1 MSSLIWA
8 IRKGIK
14 CSLSCR
20 LYHRSTIMQ
29 STDDNPLHH
38 SFRTGKIDLDA
49 VLEAIYSNNVTLC
62 ADLLL
67 GIGIGRICAPASSF
81 SYLHASDQV
90 RLALLQFFIFY
101 CGWASRKE
109 TYRDTDYQPRKKL
122 DPNRANRGHL
132 DLLNYNASRGSDCEQ
147 TPPVLPGDTSAYTV
161 GVFTVIQPDNKLI
174 QVCCCLSFS
183 FSYNSYRG
191 QGLLLLCCC
200 SKDNQHFQECC
211 LLDNLHACNIFFLV
225 SRDLILCLTSFQ
237 RYNAW
242 YYEHLPSAS
251 CYSYRL

>member
-90 RLALLQFFIFY
+90 RRALLQ
-101 CGWASRKE
+101 GKR
-109 TYRDTDYQPRKKL
+109 R
-122 DPNRANRGHL
+122 
-132 DLLNYNASRGSDCEQ
+132 
-147 TPPVLPGDTSAYTV
+147 
-161 GVFTVIQPDNKLI
+161 TVIRTINPERNSILIGQIEVTSICSTTTPQEGQIVNKLLPSS
-174 QVCCCLSFS
+174 QVIHQPTPSVSSQSSSRTTSSSRYAAVFLSHLATIATVDKGCYFS
-183 FSYNSYRG
+183 AAARKTTNTFRNVVYLTIYM
-191 QGLLLLCCC
+191 
-200 SKDNQHFQECC
+200 
-211 LLDNLHACNIFFLV
+211 HAISFFLV
-225 SRDLILCLTSFQ
+225 SRD
-237 RYNAW
+237 
-242 YYEHLPSAS
+242 
-251 CYSYRL
+251 